1 MEQKIDNIYRSYN
14 DNDDIDNVLL
24 NIYEIIL
31 AKLDKESF
39 VEV

>member
-31 AKLDKESF
+31 AKLDSESF
-39 VEV
+39 TEV